1 MTCIVCVEGLVA
13 GGRVTSSRME
23 SENEVSE
30 VFVSGAD
37 VVRHVDKGRE
47 EGWELG
53 EWVSEDLNLNL
64 DKV

>member
-47 EGWELG
+47 EG
-53 EWVSEDLNLNL
+53 
-64 DKV
+64 